1 MDIELSSRFRRSF
14 RKLQP
19 LIQKK
24 AIEKTVVFK
33 ENPFVPRLDTHKLH
47 GEKKEEWAFSVDY
60 TYRISFIFLEDS
72 KILFTDIGTHD
83 IYR

>member
-1 MDIELSSRFRRSF
+1 MEIELSSRFKKSF
-14 RKLQP
+14 RKLHP
-19 LIQKK
+19 RIQKK
-24 AIEKTVVFK
+24 AIEKTAVFRA
-33 ENPFVPRLDTHKLH
+33 NPFTAKLDTHKLH

-60 TYRISFIFLEDS
+60 TYRISFVFLEVS

>member
-1 MDIELSSRFRRSF
+1 MEIELSSRFKKSF
-14 RKLQP
+14 RKLHP
-19 LIQKK
+19 RTQKK
-24 AIEKTVVFK
+24 AIEKTAVFRV
-33 ENPFVPRLDTHKLH
+33 EPFNPRLDTHKLH

-60 TYRISFIFLEDS
+60 TYRISFIFLEDG